1 MSTQLFESALGITA
15 PWSVRSVEF
24 DESAKRLTVHIDFD
38 AGTRFA
44 VSGHP
49 GEHPVHDTVTKT
61 YRHLNFF
68 QHECHLQVRVPR
80 VRLPHGAVRQVEPDF
95 AGRLNGFTLLFEVL
109 ILMLAQQMPFR
120 AVGRIVGESEYRV
133 LAVCRHYVHIA
144 GGLADYSAVTSLAM
158 DETSRARGQQYV
170 TIAADADERRVVFV
184 GEGRGAQVVA
194 ELAEHLDTHSCEPS
208 QIRQVSIDMS
218 AAYIKGVGEHLPNAQ
233 ITFDKF
239 HVIAHASAAV
249 DKTRRVEQR
258 SSPEMG
264 AQLKGM
270 RWTLLK
276 DVFSLKPEAGAALHA
291 LITAPRLTMTARAWA
306 YKERL
311 RLAMEHRQV
320 NVLRKLLQHWCT
332 CVMRSKIDAMKE
344 VAAMIRTH
352 LEGIVA
358 WAQTRRTNG
367 FLEAING
374 LFQAAKRRAR
384 GYGRFDTIKTVI
396 FMIAGKLDFKAINPH
411 AGQPT

>member
-1 MSTQLFESALGITA
+1 MSSKLFESALGINA
-15 PWSVRSVEF
+15 PWSVRSVDF
-24 DESAKRLTVHIDFD
+24 DEVAKRLTVLIDFET
-38 AGTRFA
+38 GSRFA
-44 VSGHP
+44 VNGHP

-80 VRLPHGAVRQVEPDF
+80 VRLPHGAVRQIDPDF
-95 AGRLNGFTLLFEVL
+95 AGRLKGFTLLFEAL

-133 LAVCRHYVHIA
+133 LAVCRRYVHIA
-144 GGLADYSAVTSLAM
+144 GGLADYSSVTSLAI
-158 DETSRARGQQYV
+158 DETSRARGHKYV
-170 TIAADADERRVVFV
+170 TIAADAEKRRVVFV
-184 GEGRGAQVVA
+184 GEGRDSEAVA
-194 ELAEHLDTHSCEPS
+194 ELAEHLGEHGCPPQ
-208 QIRQVSIDMS
+208 QINRVSIDMS
-218 AAYIKGVGEHLPNAQ
+218 PAYIKGVGEHLPNAQ

-239 HVIAHASAAV
+239 HVIAHASDAV

-258 SSPEMG
+258 TDPELG

-276 DVFSLKPEAGAALHA
+276 DVFSLKPAAGQALHA
-291 LITAPRLTMTARAWA
+291 LLTAPKLTMTARAWA
-306 YKERL
+306 YKEKL
-311 RLAMEHRQV
+311 RLAMEHKQV
-320 NVLRKLLQHWCT
+320 NVLRRVLQHWCT
-332 CVMRSKIDAMKE
+332 CVMRSKIDAMKK
-344 VAAMIRTH
+344 VAAMIRAH

-358 WAQTRRTNG
+358 WAQTRQTNG

-384 GYGRFDTIKTVI
+384 GYATFTTIKTVI
-396 FMIAGKLDFKAINPH
+396 FLIAGKLDFKAINPH
-411 AGQPT
+411 AG

>member
-1 MSTQLFESALGITA
+1 MSTQLFESALGIQT
-15 PWSVRSVEF
+15 PWAVRSVEF
-24 DESAKRLTVHIDFD
+24 DEPARRLTVHVDFE

-49 GEHPVHDTVTKT
+49 GEHPVHDTVVKT

-68 QHECHLQVRVPR
+68 QHECHLRVRVPR
-80 VRLPHGAVRQVEPDF
+80 VRLPHGAVRQIDPDF
-95 AGRLNGFTLLFEVL
+95 AGRLNGFTLLFEAL

-133 LAVCRHYVHIA
+133 LAVCRRYVHIA
-144 GGLADYSAVTSLAM
+144 GGLADYSDVSSVAI
-158 DETSRARGQQYV
+158 DETSRARGHQYV

-184 GEGRGAQVVA
+184 GEGRRAAVVA
-194 ELAEHLDTHSCEPS
+194 ELAEHLDWHGCPPG

-258 SSPEMG
+258 ADPEHG
-264 AQLKGM
+264 AKLKGM

-311 RLAMEHRQV
+311 RLAMEHKQV
-320 NVLRKLLQHWCT
+320 NVLRRLLQHWCT
-332 CVMRSKIDAMKE
+332 CVMRSKIEPMKD
-344 VAAMIRTH
+344 VAALIRTH

-358 WAQTRRTNG
+358 WAQTRQTNG

-384 GYGRFDTIKTVI
+384 GYGTFDTIKTVI
-396 FMIAGKLDFKAINPH
+396 FLIAGKLDFKAINPH
-411 AGQPT
+411 AGLPT